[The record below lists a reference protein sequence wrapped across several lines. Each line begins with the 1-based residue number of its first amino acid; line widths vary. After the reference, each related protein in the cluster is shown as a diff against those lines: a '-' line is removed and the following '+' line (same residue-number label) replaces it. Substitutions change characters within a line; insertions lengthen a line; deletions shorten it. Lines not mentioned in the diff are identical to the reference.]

1 MESVFHF
8 FFEHPFQKS
17 IFWVKN
23 AFKYRLRLNYKS
35 ERHQISCEQYWG
47 FARPP
52 HQILAQSVN
61 IEQSYGLSKSRYTPK
76 NEKNDLFFFIK
87 WKQGGNKVP
96 KFSWELSLMLSTI
109 VQNFKKFISQ
119 VFPKNLF
126 KFQKNQNF
134 TDKFFLNTIPRPKF
148 VTNDDNFLLD
158 NKYGCNWCPHQ
169 ILAKLVYI
177 WPNYEYPKSR
187 KPSKKKRKNGPRV

>member
-1 MESVFHF
+1 MSIQS
-8 FFEHPFQKS
+8 PGNLKKKRKNPQKY
-17 IFWVKN
+17 K
-23 AFKYRLRLNYKS
+23 LLLNYLT
-35 ERHQISCEQYWG
+35 ERHQILYEHYWG
-47 FARPP
+47 FAWPP
-52 HQILAQSVN
+52 HQILAQSIN

-76 NEKNDLFFFIK
+76 NEKNEHFFFIK

-96 KFSWELSLMLSTI
+96 KFSRELSLMLSTI
-109 VQNFKKFISQ
+109 VQNFKKFRLQ
-119 VFPKNLF
+119 VFPKNMF

-148 VTNDDNFLLD
+148 VTNDNNFLLD

-169 ILAKLVYI
+169 ILAKLVNI

-187 KPSKKKRKNGPRV
+187 KPSKKKEKIHKSINCC